1 MEHLKKF
8 FLYSVDDFDQFHR
21 QAFPNASNAT
31 HKCFRQSLSR
41 IEKIYDNELPKLH
54 LKFIESPE
62 QLMKKLETSDYT
74 RNTIINT
81 FTHVLK
87 LLKLCDTPLHH
98 YNKFLKVLNYHAVQR
113 QINIDEELKEK
124 MDFLPSF
131 DKLRE
136 ILKENIKNVDQSASF
151 VEMKHLLILSL
162 FVLTVPL
169 KISEYTGMK
178 INFIDDGNKY
188 LYIDPDTDDM
198 TLVFKEN
205 RIKVT
210 DESLKKI
217 LNEWITGYNNTN
229 YLLIGN
235 EESKKSMNNKDIRHS
250 LAIASKDILGV
261 SLSNSDLRHSY
272 MKYLMDLD
280 PDIKQKIQLSKIL
293 GYKNTDR
300 IDLHKII

>member
-1 MEHLKKF
+1 
-8 FLYSVDDFDQFHR
+8 
-21 QAFPNASNAT
+21 
-31 HKCFRQSLSR
+31 
-41 IEKIYDNELPKLH
+41 
-54 LKFIESPE
+54 
-62 QLMKKLETSDYT
+62 
-74 RNTIINT
+74 
-81 FTHVLK
+81 
-87 LLKLCDTPLHH
+87 
-98 YNKFLKVLNYHAVQR
+98 
-113 QINIDEELKEK
+113 
-124 MDFLPSF
+124 
-131 DKLRE
+131 
-136 ILKENIKNVDQSASF
+136 
-151 VEMKHLLILSL
+151 
-162 FVLTVPL
+162 
-169 KISEYTGMK
+169 
-178 INFIDDGNKY
+178 
-188 LYIDPDTDDM
+188 M

-217 LNEWITGYNNTN
+217 LNEWIVGYNNTN

>member
-8 FLYSVDDFDQFHR
+8 FLYSVDDFDQFHQ
-21 QAFPNASNAT
+21 QAFPNASKAT

-41 IEKIYDNELPKLH
+41 IEKIYDNELSKLH

-81 FTHVLK
+81 FTHILK

>member
-1 MEHLKKF
+1 MILINFINKH
-8 FLYSVDDFDQFHR
+8 FLTLRPPS
-21 QAFPNASNAT
+21 AAT

-81 FTHVLK
+81 FTHILK

-151 VEMKHLLILSL
+151 GEMKHLLILSL

>member
-8 FLYSVDDFDQFHR
+8 FLYSVDDFDDFHR
-21 QAFPNASNAT
+21 KSFTNASEAT

-41 IEKIYDNELPKLH
+41 IEKIYDKKLEHMH
-54 LKFIESPE
+54 LKFIDSPE
-62 QLMKKLETSDYT
+62 DLMKKLETSDYT

-87 LLKLCDTPLHH
+87 LLKLTDTPLHH

-113 QINIDEELKEK
+113 QNNIDEELKEK
-124 MDFLPSF
+124 MSFLPPF

-136 ILKENIKNVDQSASF
+136 LLKENINKIDEDTSF
-151 VEMKHLLILSL
+151 FEMKHLLVLSL

-169 KISEYTGMK
+169 KISEYANMK
-178 INFIDDGNKY
+178 ISFIDEGTKY
-188 LYIDPDTDDM
+188 LYIVPETEEM
-198 TLVFKEN
+198 TLVFKDN
-205 RIKVT
+205 RIKIT
-210 DESLKKI
+210 DKSLIK
-217 LNEWITGYNNTN
+217 LLQEWINGYNNSN
-229 YLLIGN
+229 FLLIGN
-235 EESKKSMNNKDIRHS
+235 EESKKAMNNKDIRNS
-250 LAIASKDILGV
+250 LSTASKDIFGI

-280 PDIKQKIQLSKIL
+280 PDINQKIQLSKIL